1 MKKNEMKFVSTQ
13 IMSRAGAV
21 LFSLAAFA
29 LFQIATAPN
38 ASAGPIPILGS
49 NLSTFAILGGGGVA
63 INGTGSVITGS
74 VGACC
79 VATAVT
85 GAIPTNFTISG
96 GTVQMGGATAAAA
109 QGELATA
116 MTALSNM
123 TPTGTESS
131 LGGLVIGP
139 GVYSSSSTMDLTG
152 NLTLDGGGNA
162 NALWVFQVGSS
173 LSTASSSSVSVIN
186 TGAGAGVY
194 WVLKTTSGSASLGPN
209 STFAGNILA
218 QIGIAVDTNVTDSC
232 GRLLTQ
238 TAMVTLT
245 GTDTIGI
252 GNSCSGFLAG
262 SNGLSGGQILTINGV
277 PVAAPLAPATV
288 PEPGTVM
295 LLGAG
300 IAFLLARQW
309 RRLIACGV

>member
-1 MKKNEMKFVSTQ
+1 MKKYRVKVVSTKL
-13 IMSRAGAV
+13 MRRAGAFLLSTAV
-21 LFSLAAFA
+21 FA

-38 ASAGPIPILGS
+38 ASAAFVSILGS
-49 NLSTFAILGGGGVA
+49 DLSTFAILGGGGAA

-79 VATAVT
+79 VAVAVT
-85 GAIPTNFTISG
+85 GAIPTNFSISG
-96 GTVQMGGATAAAA
+96 GTVQMGGITAALA
-109 QGELATA
+109 QGELVTA
-116 MTALSNM
+116 MTALSNS

-139 GVYSSSSTMDLTG
+139 GVYSSSATMDLTG
-152 NLTLDGGGNA
+152 TLTLDGGGDA
-162 NALWVFQVGSS
+162 NALWIFQVGSS
-173 LSTASSSSVSVIN
+173 LSTASSSVVNVIN

-209 STFAGNILA
+209 SVFAGNILA

-238 TAMVTLT
+238 TAMVALA

-252 GNSCSGFLAG
+252 GNSCTGFLAG
-262 SNGLSGGQILTINGV
+262 SNGSSGGQILTINGV
-277 PVAAPLAPATV
+277 PRAAPLSPATV
-288 PEPGTVM
+288 PEPGTVV

-300 IAFLLARQW
+300 IAYLLARRLRSPRY
-309 RRLIACGV
+309 RR